1 MLTST
6 NARLIDAGSS
16 VLGSHWRTVGKKKL
30 TNKKK
35 KPGCNTFMCWV
46 CQNKPTNRLYKA
58 AMSTKNINLI
68 SNTYGWGKSI
78 QIQCLFFFPPSK
90 YSLLKQRISR

>member
-16 VLGSHWRTVGKKKL
+16 VLGSHCRTVEKKKKL

-35 KPGCNTFMCWV
+35 PGYNTFMCWV

-58 AMSTKNINLI
+58 TMSTKKLNLI
-68 SNTYGWGKSI
+68 FEHL
-78 QIQCLFFFPPSK
+78 CLG
-90 YSLLKQRISR
+90 